1 MRELSNDQRQ
11 CLGLAPVEAH
21 WRRVPV
27 KASPYDD
34 FETVAY
40 LEGDVVRK
48 CVNSGADCYIEN
60 QLNERVTP
68 DGRYLLPKTERGKP
82 VLLSSAN
89 LKKRTSVGMCLLFS
103 QRGAIDLYSS
113 ERQCA
118 YFNNRYLPPFA
129 DRRGNIERFFQWVEQ
144 WCADTTS
151 EDIAD
156 IERFARQPRRHVR
169 FREGDVFRFPIDRR
183 LYGYGRVL
191 LNYDAMRKGNIPFW
205 DVFMGKPVVCSV
217 YHIVTERDDV
227 TAEELEGLRSLPS
240 AVIMDNSLYYGEYPV
255 IGHIPVS
262 QQEDYPIL
270 YGRSRDARAGEK
282 LCFQWGRIFRERE
295 GAESVL
301 HEMRCNLGSSFQ
313 LNCRLDILRQCI
325 EVGSNQPYWEGY
337 YPAYVNGDL
346 RNPKFS
352 REREAVARQ
361 MGIELTPLP

>member
-1 MRELSNDQRQ
+1 MRELNNDQRR
-11 CLGLAPVEAH
+11 CLGLTPVEAH

-48 CVNSGADCYIEN
+48 YVSSGERCYIEC
-60 QLNERVTP
+60 QMNERVTP

-89 LKKRTSVGMCLLFS
+89 LKKRTPVGMCLTFTGS
-103 QRGAIDLYSS
+103 GIDLYSS

-118 YFNNRYLPPFA
+118 YFNSRYLPLFENG
-129 DRRGNIERFFQWVEQ
+129 RGTAEQLFQWAAR
-144 WCADTTS
+144 WCADTTP

-191 LNYDAMRKGNIPFW
+191 LNYDAMRKGDTPFW
-205 DVFMGKPVVCSV
+205 DIFMGKPLVCSV
-217 YHIVTERDDV
+217 YHIVTERADV
-227 TAEELEGLRSLPS
+227 TADELRGLRSLPS
-240 AVIMDNSLYYGEYPV
+240 TVIMDNSLYYGEYPIV
-255 IGHIPVS
+255 GHISVGER
-262 QQEDYPIL
+262 EDYPIL

-282 LCFQWGRIFRERE
+282 LCFQWGKIFRERE

-301 HEMRCNLGSSFQ
+301 HEMRCDLGISFG

-325 EVGSNQPYWEGY
+325 ETGSNRPYWEGY

-346 RNPKFS
+346 RNPKFA

-361 MGIELTPLP
+361 MGVQFPIT

>member
-1 MRELSNDQRQ
+1 MWELNNDQRR
-11 CLGLAPVEAH
+11 CLGLDQVAAH
-21 WRRVPV
+21 WRRIPV

-40 LEGDVVRK
+40 LEDDVVRK
-48 CVNSGADCYIEN
+48 CINSGGDCYIEY

-68 DGRYLLPKTERGKP
+68 DGRYLLPRTERGKP

-118 YFNNRYLPPFA
+118 YFNNRYLPPLA
-129 DRRGNIERFFQWVEQ
+129 DRHGTIEQFAQWVEQ
-144 WCADTTS
+144 WCADTS
-151 EDIAD
+151 PEDIAD

-191 LNYDAMRKGNIPFW
+191 LNYDAMRKGDTPFW
-205 DVFMGKPVVCSV
+205 DIFMGKPLVCSV
-217 YHIVTERDDV
+217 YHIVTERDNV
-227 TAEELEGLRSLPS
+227 TAEELKGLRSLPS
-240 AVIMDNSLYYGEYPV
+240 TVITDNGLYYGEYPIV
-255 IGHIPVS
+255 GHIPVG

-270 YGRSRDARAGEK
+270 YGRSIDVRKREWVC
-282 LCFQWGRIFRERE
+282 LQWGRVYRELE
-295 GAESVL
+295 GVESVL
-301 HEMRCNLGSSFQ
+301 GEMQCNLGSSFQ
-313 LNCRLDILRQCI
+313 LNCRLDILQQCI
-325 EVGSNQPYWEGY
+325 EAGSNQPYWEGF

-346 RNPKFS
+346 RNPKFAQ
-352 REREAVARQ
+352 ERETVARQ
-361 MGIELTPLP
+361 MGVLLAI